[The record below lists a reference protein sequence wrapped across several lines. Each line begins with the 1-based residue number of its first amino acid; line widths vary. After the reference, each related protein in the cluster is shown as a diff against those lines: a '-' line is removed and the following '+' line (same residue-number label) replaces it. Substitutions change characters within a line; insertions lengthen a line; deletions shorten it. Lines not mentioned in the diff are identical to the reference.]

1 MKTKEHKPGDIF
13 VSSILGAEVE
23 TVEWKTSKKKDNE
36 RCLVCALYETCKI
49 KEDIEERRKDVGSC
63 SRGSRSEGVVYFK
76 FTEESKN
83 VVKEKRV
90 KQRKAGD
97 KFFSR
102 ILGGILE
109 VKDDRKGGRC
119 DFCAY
124 HGVCMGDSRDLH
136 KLRNLE
142 SGNCSRGFRGDDKP
156 VYFKKIEN
164 KYEVGEDIYKLL
176 EEFEKDENL
185 SPEEIK
191 GYQQA
196 LLDAVY
202 LEKNGD

>member
-13 VSSILGAEVE
+13 VSSILGAEIE
-23 TVEWKTSKKKDNE
+23 TVEWKITSKKKDNE
-36 RCLVCALYETCKI
+36 RCLACALYETCKI

-63 SRGSRSEGVVYFK
+63 SRGSRGEGVVYFK

-83 VVKEKRV
+83 ISKEKRV

-97 KFFSR
+97 KFFSK

-109 VKDDRKGGRC
+109 VKDDIKGGRC
-119 DFCAY
+119 DSCAY
-124 HGVCMGDSRDLH
+124 HDVCAGLN

-156 VYFKKIEN
+156 IYFRKIEN
-164 KYEVGEDIYKLL
+164 KYEVGEEVYELL
-176 EEFEKDENL
+176 KEFENDGNL

-202 LEKNGD
+202 LEKNGN